1 MSNIDFEGGN
11 NITSNAD
18 DKPQNPTPTNNEDQ
32 VDITTGKTDDIND
45 QTKQV
50 EDPKPTDSTPEKT
63 EENSLEEGTIIE
75 LDGVEYSINANGEL
89 IDSKGNVVKSKDEVK
104 QLLDDNN
111 VQENDD
117 NSITISNLQKE
128 LGEIYDD
135 KGNPIKYEDSVKGVK
150 EFLTAYKDI
159 QLKEA
164 KEGVINKFYNDN
176 PLIKQFIDYV
186 ELTGSAKGFG
196 DIPDRRGIKIDAE
209 NKEQQKAIIRMAAS
223 EFGNATLN
231 ENYIKYLESTGD
243 LYNEAKVQLKAL
255 QDKDIEVRN
264 NIAKQAEEARQAEEI
279 ERNNYFA
286 KVNQMITGRKIGNY
300 TLPENIVKTING
312 RKVTLGLNDF
322 YRYVAAATES
332 DEQGNVFTA
341 YQRDLHN
348 QTDDELLSKELI
360 DAWLMFT
367 DGSYN
372 DLINMIAKEE
382 QVKKLVIKS
391 KENRNKHQVA
401 IKKPTKSKNIIDD
414 IIF

>member
-45 QTKQV
+45 QTQQV

>member
-11 NITSNAD
+11 NTTSTID
-18 DKPQNPTPTNNEDQ
+18 DNPQNPTPTNNEDQ

-45 QTKQV
+45 QTQPV
-50 EDPKPTDSTPEKT
+50 EDPKPNDPTPEKT

-75 LDGVEYSINANGEL
+75 IDGVEYSINANGEL

-104 QLLDDNN
+104 QLLDNNN

-117 NSITISNLQKE
+117 SITISNLQKE

-176 PLIKQFIDYV
+176 PLVKQFIDYV
-186 ELTGSAKGFG
+186 ELTGSPRGFG

-264 NIAKQAEEARQAEEI
+264 KIAKQAEEARQAEEI

-286 KVNQMITGRKIGNY
+286 RVNQMITGRKIGNY

-332 DEQGNVFTA
+332 DEQGNIFTA

-348 QTDDELLSKELI
+348 QTDDELLCKELI

-367 DGSYN
+367 GGSYN

-401 IKKPTKSKNIIDD
+401 VKKPTKSKNVIDD

>member
-11 NITSNAD
+11 NITSNTD

-32 VDITTGKTDDIND
+32 VDIATGKTDDIND
-45 QTKQV
+45 QVKPV
-50 EDPKPTDSTPEKT
+50 EDPKPTDPTPEKT

-111 VQENDD
+111 VEENDD

-176 PLIKQFIDYV
+176 PLVKQFIDYV
-186 ELTGSAKGFG
+186 ELTGSPRGFG

-264 NIAKQAEEARQAEEI
+264 KIAKQAEESRQAEEM

-322 YRYVAAATES
+322 YRYVAVATES

-360 DAWLMFT
+360 DAWLTFT